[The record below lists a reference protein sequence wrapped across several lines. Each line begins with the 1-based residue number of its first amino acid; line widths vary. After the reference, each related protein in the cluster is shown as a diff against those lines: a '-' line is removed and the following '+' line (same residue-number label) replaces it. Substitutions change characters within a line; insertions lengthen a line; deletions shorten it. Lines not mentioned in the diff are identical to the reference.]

1 MPERRKRQPRSM
13 FQNYLR
19 TALRNLW
26 KNKLFTAVNVFG
38 LATGMACSLLIFLW
52 VQDERSFD
60 RFNTKAAK
68 TYRVTAKL
76 GDVEA
81 AVVPPPLAAA
91 IKAGIPGVEN
101 ATRLSALH
109 KMITVGTKKFDEKRI
124 YFADSNFLKIFSY
137 PLLEGNPTRVLTS
150 PDAVVLTEATAIKYF
165 GKTESAVGKII
176 YIDDDIKGRNLV
188 VTGVL
193 KNLPHNSHLQFD
205 LLLPTAQYDRI
216 NNPEGS
222 WNNFDAFV
230 YFQLADNFKATA
242 TSLKQIEEQINGLP
256 AKNNREVKA
265 NLFIQPLTDIHL
277 HSHYML
283 DVEGQGNREHVTIF
297 SLIAIFILLIACIN
311 FMNLSTALSARR
323 AKEVGLRKTIGALR
337 SQLILQ
343 FLGESILLSLVSLLV
358 ATALVVLLLPLFN
371 DLSSKSLSINLLDGK
386 LVGSFLGT
394 AIVAGIVS
402 GSYPALFLSSFSPI
416 NVLKGLKIFDSKK
429 SFLRSGL
436 VILQFSIS
444 VILMISTL
452 VVYRQLQFI
461 KNRDIGFAK
470 ENLLYVKMPEV
481 GDLHNNKELL
491 KTTFDQRPEIS
502 DYTITDEL
510 PTYLTSGSLLSW
522 PTKAPDEQVIAY
534 RLRTDENF
542 IKTFGMR
549 LVAGRFFSRDLKTDD
564 STYVV
569 NEATVR
575 AMGLQPLNALGKKIS
590 ISLEDKQGTIIG
602 VVKDFNF
609 KPVQQPVE
617 PLVIKNNFAGG
628 HVVLRTTPENI
639 QTIVADIKNVF
650 GKIYAD
656 YPFSY
661 GFVDEDL
668 SKLYRAEK
676 RMGKLFN
683 VFSLLSIIISCLGLF
698 GLAAF
703 ATQKRTKEIGVR
715 KVLGASEA
723 GIVALLSKD
732 FIGLV
737 AFALIIAFPIAG
749 WLMNKWL
756 QGFTYR
762 ISLTWWIYAL
772 AGLTALL
779 VALIT
784 VSYQSIKAAITNPV
798 KSLRTE

>member
-1 MPERRKRQPRSM
+1 M

-19 TALRNLW
+19 TALRNLS
-26 KNKLFTAVNVFG
+26 KNKLFSIVNIFG

-60 RFNTKAAK
+60 RFNTKAIK
-68 TYRVTAKL
+68 IYRITAKVSNV
-76 GDVEA
+76 DA

-91 IKAGIPGVEN
+91 IKAEIPGVEN
-101 ATRLSALH
+101 ATRLSAFH
-109 KMITVGTKKFDEKRI
+109 KIITVGTKKFDEKRI

-137 PLLEGNPTRVLTS
+137 PLLKGNLASVLTAQ
-150 PDAVVLTEATAIKYF
+150 DAVVLTEATAIKYF
-165 GKTESAVGKII
+165 GSTQSAVGKII
-176 YIDDDIKGRNLV
+176 YIDDDIKGRNLM

-193 KNLPHNSHLQFD
+193 KNIPHNSHLQFD
-205 LLLPTAQYDRI
+205 LLLPMEQYDRI
-216 NNPEGS
+216 NNPEES

-230 YFQLADNFKATA
+230 YFQLADNFSATA
-242 TSLKQIEEQINGLP
+242 TSLKKIEEQINGLP
-256 AKNNREVKA
+256 AKNNKKVKA
-265 NLFIQPLTDIHL
+265 TLSIQPLTDIHL

-283 DVEGQGNREHVTIF
+283 DVEGQGSSAHVTIF

-311 FMNLSTALSARR
+311 FMNLSTALSAQR

-343 FLGESILLSLVSLLV
+343 FLGESLLLSLISLLV
-358 ATALVVLLLPLFN
+358 ATALVMVLLPLFN
-371 DLSSKSLSINLLDGK
+371 DLSSKSLSINLLDRK
-386 LVGSFLGT
+386 IVGSFLGT
-394 AIVAGIVS
+394 AIVVGIVS
-402 GSYPALFLSSFSPI
+402 GSYPALFLSSFHPI
-416 NVLKGLKIFDSKK
+416 HVLKGLKIFDGQK

-470 ENLLYVKMPEV
+470 ENLLYIKMPEV

-491 KTTFDQRPEIS
+491 KTTLDQQPDLS

-542 IKTFGMR
+542 IKTFGMH
-549 LVAGRFFSRDLKTDD
+549 LVAGRFFSKDLKTDD

-575 AMGLQPLNALGKKIS
+575 AMGLQPLTALGKKLS
-590 ISLEDKQGTIIG
+590 IGLEDKGATIIG

-609 KPVQQPVE
+609 KPVHQPVE
-617 PLVIKNNFAGG
+617 PLIIKNNFAGG
-628 HVVLRTTPENI
+628 HLVLRTTPEHM
-639 QTIVADIKNVF
+639 QTIVAEVKKVF
-650 GKIYAD
+650 GKIYGD
-656 YPFSY
+656 NPFSY

-668 SKLYRAEK
+668 SNLYRAEQ

-715 KVLGASEA
+715 KVLGASEG
-723 GIVALLSKD
+723 GIVVLLSKD
-732 FIGLV
+732 FIKLV
-737 AFALIIAFPIAG
+737 AFALVIAFPIAG

-762 ISLTWWIYAL
+762 VSLTWWTYAF
-772 AGLTALL
+772 AGLAALL

-784 VSYQSIKAAITNPV
+784 VSYQSIKAAIANPV

>member
-1 MPERRKRQPRSM
+1 M
-13 FQNYLR
+13 FRNYLK
-19 TALRNLW
+19 TALRNLIR
-26 KNKLFTAVNVFG
+26 NKLFTTVNVFG

-52 VQDERSFD
+52 VQDELSFD
-60 RFNTKAAK
+60 RFNAKADK
-68 TYRVTAKL
+68 IYRITAKL
-76 GDVEA
+76 ADVEA

-91 IKAGIPGVEN
+91 IKAEIPGVEN

-109 KMITVGTKKFDEKRI
+109 KIITVGTKKFDEKRI
-124 YFADSNFLKIFSY
+124 YYADSNFLKIFSY
-137 PLLEGNPTRVLTS
+137 PLLKGNLTSVLTS

-165 GKTESAVGKII
+165 GSAESAVGKII
-176 YIDDDIKGRNLV
+176 YIDDDIKGRNLM

-193 KNLPHNSHLQFD
+193 KNIPHNSHLQFD
-205 LLLPTAQYDRI
+205 LLLPMEQYDRI

-230 YFQLADNFKATA
+230 YFQLADNFSATA
-242 TSLKQIEEQINGLP
+242 TSIKKIEEQINELP
-256 AKNNREVKA
+256 AKNNKEVQA
-265 NLFIQPLTDIHL
+265 NLSIQPLTDIHL

-283 DVEGQGNREHVTIF
+283 DVEGQGNNEHVTIF

-311 FMNLSTALSARR
+311 FINLSTALSAQR

-343 FLGESILLSLVSLLV
+343 FLGESLLLSLISLIV
-358 ATALVVLLLPLFN
+358 ATGLVLLLLPLFN

-386 LVGSFLGT
+386 IVGSFLGT
-394 AIVAGIVS
+394 AIVVGIIS
-402 GSYPALFLSSFSPI
+402 GSYPALFLSSFHPI
-416 NVLKGLKIFDSKK
+416 NVLKGLKIFEGKK

-444 VILMISTL
+444 VILMISTI

-461 KNRDIGFAK
+461 KNRDIGFTK
-470 ENLLYVKMPEV
+470 ENLLYLKMPEV
-481 GDLHNNKELL
+481 GDLHNNKEAL
-491 KTTFDQRPEIS
+491 KAILDQQPGIS

-522 PTKAPDEQVIAY
+522 PTKATSDQVIAY

-542 IKTFGMR
+542 IKTFRMQ
-549 LVAGRFFSRDLKTDD
+549 LVAGRFFSKDLKTDD

-575 AMGLQPLNALGKKIS
+575 AMGLQPSTAIGKKLS

-628 HVVLRTTPENI
+628 HVVLRTTPKNMH
-639 QTIVADIKNVF
+639 TIVAAIKNVF
-650 GKIYAD
+650 GKIYGD
-656 YPFSY
+656 YPFFY

-668 SKLYRAEK
+668 SKLYRAEQ

-683 VFSLLSIIISCLGLF
+683 AFSLLSIIISCLGLF

-732 FIGLV
+732 FIRLV
-737 AFALIIAFPIAG
+737 ALALIIAFPIAG

-762 ISLTWWIYAL
+762 VSLTWWMYAL
-772 AGLTALL
+772 AGLIALF

-784 VSYQSIKAAITNPV
+784 VSYQSIKAAIANPV

>member
-1 MPERRKRQPRSM
+1 M
-13 FQNYLR
+13 FQSYLR
-19 TALRNLW
+19 IALRNLS
-26 KNKLFTAVNVFG
+26 KKKLFSIVNIFG

-52 VQDERSFD
+52 VRDERSFD
-60 RFNTKAAK
+60 RFNTKADK
-68 TYRVTAKL
+68 IYRITARL

-81 AVVPPPLAAA
+81 AVAPPPLAAA
-91 IKAGIPGVEN
+91 IKAEIPHVKN
-101 ATRLSALH
+101 ATRLSALR
-109 KMITVGTKKFDEKRI
+109 KVITVETKKFDENRI

-137 PLLEGNPTRVLTS
+137 PLLEGNLASVLSS
-150 PDAVVLTEATAIKYF
+150 PNAVVLTEATAIKYF
-165 GKTESAVGKII
+165 GNTETAVGKII
-176 YIDDDIKGRNLV
+176 YIDDDIKGRNLIV
-188 VTGVL
+188 SGVL
-193 KNLPHNSHLQFD
+193 KNIPQNSHLQFD
-205 LLLPTAQYDRI
+205 LLLPVEQYDRI
-216 NNPEGS
+216 NDPAGS

-242 TSLKQIEEQINGLP
+242 TSLKEIEQQINKLP
-256 AKNNREVKA
+256 ARHNKEVKA

-283 DVEGQGNREHVTIF
+283 DVDGQGSSEHVTIF
-297 SLIAIFILLIACIN
+297 SLTAIFILMIACIN
-311 FMNLSTALSARR
+311 FMNLSTALSAQR

-343 FLGESILLSLVSLLV
+343 FLSESLLLSFISLLV
-358 ATALVVLLLPLFN
+358 ATVLAALLLPLFN

-386 LVGSFLGT
+386 IVGSFLAT
-394 AIVAGIVS
+394 AIIVGIVS
-402 GSYPALFLSSFSPI
+402 GSYPALFLSSFNPI
-416 NVLKGLKIFDSKK
+416 SVLKGMRIFDGKK

-436 VILQFSIS
+436 VILQFAIS
-444 VILMISTL
+444 VILMVSTL

-461 KNRDIGFAK
+461 KNRDIGFRK
-470 ENLLYVKMPEV
+470 ENLLYIKMPEV
-481 GDLHNNKELL
+481 GDLHKNKEAL
-491 KTTFDQRPEIS
+491 KGVLDQQPHIS
-502 DYTITDEL
+502 HYTITDEL

-522 PTKAPDEQVIAY
+522 PTKAADEQVIAY

-542 IKTFGMR
+542 VKTFGMQV
-549 LVAGRFFSRDLKTDD
+549 VAGRFFSRDLKTDD

-569 NEATVR
+569 NEATVK
-575 AMGLQPLNALGKKIS
+575 AMRLQPSTAIGKKLS
-590 ISLEDKQGTIIG
+590 IGLEDKVGTIIG

-609 KPVQQPVE
+609 KPVHQPVE

-628 HVVLRTTPENI
+628 HVVLRTTPERM
-639 QTIVADIKNVF
+639 QTIIAEAKEAF
-650 GKIYAD
+650 GKIYGD
-656 YPFSY
+656 NPFSY

-668 SKLYRAEK
+668 SKLYTAEQ

-732 FIGLV
+732 FIKLV
-737 AFALIIAFPIAG
+737 AFALIIAFPIAS
-749 WLMNKWL
+749 WLMEQWL
-756 QGFTYR
+756 QGFSYR
-762 ISLTWWIYAL
+762 VSFTWWMYAI

-779 VALIT
+779 IALIT
-784 VSYQSIKAAITNPV
+784 VSYQTIKAALANPV